1 MKAEY
6 RTRLLASIDCARFLL
21 HQGLAFHGHDESD
34 ISENQGNFLELLH
47 FLAGHNDDIKK
58 VVLEN
63 ASKNLKLIAPNIQK
77 DISNAL
83 ANETTS
89 IIVNDIGH
97 GLFAILCDKSR
108 DASTKEQLAVVIR
121 YVDSHGYVIERFL
134 GILHVRDTT
143 ALSLKKA
150 IDDLFSKHGLSISQ
164 IRGQDYDGASNMR
177 GEYNGLKT
185 LIMKKN
191 GSAYY
196 IHCFAHQLQL
206 SLVGVAKKHV
216 QVSSMYNTL
225 STLVHVLEGS
235 SKRQKILREQHL
247 KKVVDDLMTGDLMSG
262 RGLNQETSLQRACDT
277 RWGSHF
283 GLLLKLKYIF
293 SKSIRLIYAVERHVS
308 FTTKRR
314 QAYALLNSLQ
324 SFEFAF
330 ILHLM
335 KKIMGIT
342 NALSEALQR
351 KDQDIVNAMGLVKV
365 SKQQLQ
371 ATRED
376 GWDFLLDEVCLFCEK
391 HEIIIPKMDEMFITS
406 GRSRRKVQQITNLH
420 HYRVELFCAV
430 IDLQLQELNNRFNEI
445 NMELLLCMACLNPS
459 DSFAAFDKKKLIR
472 LAEHYPCEFSK
483 LDILALDTELDTYI
497 NDLKSAKEF
506 LDLRKISDLAQR
518 LVETKRDIVYPLVYM
533 LLKLALI
540 LPVATATVERAFSA
554 MNIVKNW
561 LRNRMGDTWMN
572 DCLVTYIEKNILREI
587 KNEKVVNR
595 YQNMKTRREQL

>member
-1 MKAEY
+1 
-6 RTRLLASIDCARFLL
+6 
-21 HQGLAFHGHDESD
+21 
-34 ISENQGNFLELLH
+34 
-47 FLAGHNDDIKK
+47 
-58 VVLEN
+58 
-63 ASKNLKLIAPNIQK
+63 
-77 DISNAL
+77 
-83 ANETTS
+83 
-89 IIVNDIGH
+89 
-97 GLFAILCDKSR
+97 
-108 DASTKEQLAVVIR
+108 
-121 YVDSHGYVIERFL
+121 
-134 GILHVRDTT
+134 
-143 ALSLKKA
+143 
-150 IDDLFSKHGLSISQ
+150 
-164 IRGQDYDGASNMR
+164 
-177 GEYNGLKT
+177 
-185 LIMKKN
+185 
-191 GSAYY
+191 
-196 IHCFAHQLQL
+196 
-206 SLVGVAKKHV
+206 
-216 QVSSMYNTL
+216 
-225 STLVHVLEGS
+225 
-235 SKRQKILREQHL
+235 
-247 KKVVDDLMTGDLMSG
+247 
-262 RGLNQETSLQRACDT
+262 
-277 RWGSHF
+277 
-283 GLLLKLKYIF
+283 
-293 SKSIRLIYAVERHVS
+293 
-308 FTTKRR
+308 
-314 QAYALLNSLQ
+314 
-324 SFEFAF
+324 
-330 ILHLM
+330 
-335 KKIMGIT
+335 MGIT

>member
-1 MKAEY
+1 MY
-6 RTRLLASIDCARFLL
+6 DSVIDVLLIIEND
-21 HQGLAFHGHDESD
+21 GL
-34 ISENQGNFLELLH
+34 
-47 FLAGHNDDIKK
+47 
-58 VVLEN
+58 V
-63 ASKNLKLIAPNIQK
+63 
-77 DISNAL
+77 
-83 ANETTS
+83 
-89 IIVNDIGH
+89 
-97 GLFAILCDKSR
+97 
-108 DASTKEQLAVVIR
+108 EQ
-121 YVDSHGYVIERFL
+121 
-134 GILHVRDTT
+134 
-143 ALSLKKA
+143 
-150 IDDLFSKHGLSISQ
+150 
-164 IRGQDYDGASNMR
+164 RG
-177 GEYNGLKT
+177 
-185 LIMKKN
+185 
-191 GSAYY
+191 
-196 IHCFAHQLQL
+196 
-206 SLVGVAKKHV
+206 
-216 QVSSMYNTL
+216 
-225 STLVHVLEGS
+225 
-235 SKRQKILREQHL
+235 
-247 KKVVDDLMTGDLMSG
+247 
-262 RGLNQETSLQRACDT
+262 
-277 RWGSHF
+277 
-283 GLLLKLKYIF
+283 
-293 SKSIRLIYAVERHVS
+293 
-308 FTTKRR
+308 

-430 IDLQLQELNNRFNEI
+430 IDLQFQELNNRFNEI

-554 MNIVKNW
+554 MNIVKNR

-572 DCLVTYIEKNILREI
+572 DCLVTYIEKNILREVE
-587 KNEKVVNR
+587 NEKVVNHC
-595 YQNMKTRREQL
+595 QNMKTRREQL

>member
-21 HQGLAFHGHDESD
+21 LQDLAFRGHDESN
-34 ISENQGNFLELLH
+34 ISKNQRNFLELLH
-47 FLAGHNDDIKK
+47 FFADHNDDIKK

-63 ASKNLKLIAPNIQK
+63 APKNLKLIAPDIQK

-83 ANETTS
+83 ASETTS

-97 GLFAILCDKSR
+97 GLFAILCDESR

-143 ALSLKKA
+143 TLSLKKA
-150 IDDLFSKHGLSISQ
+150 IDVLFSKHGLSISQ
-164 IRGQDYDGASNMR
+164 ICGQGYDGASNMR

-185 LIMKKN
+185 LIMKEN

-196 IHCFAHQLQL
+196 IHWFAHQLQL
-206 SLVGVAKKHV
+206 SFVGVAKKHV

-235 SKRQKILREQHL
+235 SKRQEILREQRL
-247 KKVVDDLMTGDLMSG
+247 KKVVDDLMTGDLLVLMYDSVIDVLLIIENDG
-262 RGLNQETSLQRACDT
+262 LVEQRG
-277 RWGSHF
+277 
-283 GLLLKLKYIF
+283 
-293 SKSIRLIYAVERHVS
+293 
-308 FTTKRR
+308 
-314 QAYALLNSLQ
+314 QAYALINSLQ
-324 SFEFAF
+324 YFEFAF

-351 KDQDIVNAMGLVKV
+351 KDQDIVNAM
-365 SKQQLQ
+365 
-371 ATRED
+371 
-376 GWDFLLDEVCLFCEK
+376 
-391 HEIIIPKMDEMFITS
+391 
-406 GRSRRKVQQITNLH
+406 
-420 HYRVELFCAV
+420 
-430 IDLQLQELNNRFNEI
+430 DLQLQELNNRFNEI
-445 NMELLLCMACLNPS
+445 NMELLLCMASLSPS
-459 DSFAAFDKKKLIR
+459 DSFAAFDKKKLIH

-483 LDILALDTELDTYI
+483 LDILALDTELDTHI

-506 LDLRKISDLAQR
+506 LDLRKISDLTQR
-518 LVETKRDIVYPLVYM
+518 LVETKRDIVYPLAYT

-540 LPVATATVERAFSA
+540 LPVATTIVERAFSA
-554 MNIVKNW
+554 MNIVKNR

-572 DCLVTYIEKNILREI
+572 DCLVTYIEKNILREVE
-587 KNEKVVNR
+587 NEKVVNHC
-595 YQNMKTRREQL
+595 QNMKTRREQL